1 MSRKKKKKEP
11 LPPRRLRMNRSGR
24 LQAAPKWLSGFNGKN
39 VIRSYAKWFGV
50 DKLCAI
56 RELQMLGIP
65 LSESKVEAIKK
76 GMAASKRARKRKKAV
91 SSIPDGYDELWDDN
105 FALIVDFTEGGAPI
119 GVSWEEAE
127 RFERG
132 ESPNRVAATEV
143 SRTDEE
149 DEDFDI
155 PF

>member
-1 MSRKKKKKEP
+1 MK
-11 LPPRRLRMNRSGR
+11 RSGR
-24 LQAAPKWLSGFNGKN
+24 LQAAPKWLSSYKGRN

-56 RELQMLGIP
+56 KELQMLGIP

-76 GMAASKRARKRKKAV
+76 GMAASERAKKKATA
-91 SSIPDGYDELWDDN
+91 SIPDGYGELWDEN
-105 FALIVDFTEGGAPI
+105 FAFIVDFTEGGAPI
-119 GVSWEEAE
+119 GVTWEEAE
-127 RFERG
+127 RFESE
-132 ESPNRVAATEV
+132 ESPDREASSAT
-143 SRTDEE
+143 SRTGEQ